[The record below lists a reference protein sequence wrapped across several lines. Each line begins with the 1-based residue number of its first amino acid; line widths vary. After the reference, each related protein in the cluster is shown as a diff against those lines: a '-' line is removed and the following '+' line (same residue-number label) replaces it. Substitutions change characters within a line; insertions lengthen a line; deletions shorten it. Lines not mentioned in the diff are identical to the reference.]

1 MFCFLTTFRFFVLAI
16 ATLFF
21 FGCADVGGRIEQYTQ
36 KVTRMMESSDLPEP
50 IATSLEQMP
59 DDAAMVAKAIQQRVT
74 GAGRGRVQ
82 NVRFAGNV
90 GTTLTQPWS
99 KEARFI
105 PTGAQ
110 LYSHQAK
117 ADDPTGKTT
126 SGRLDFE
133 EPLGRKASVR
143 YEALYRTTGNGILIE
158 EAHVTQVY
166 STFPEPL
173 MFVVPAEVLPV
184 IASGYPNTYG
194 ELLQFVGTRAVA
206 STKTAS
212 PSMLPK
218 DYVIFV
224 FFLGQVSDTANI
236 SVNVS
241 DVPSGINGYNES
253 TRYVHFGGWRVA
265 LLAGRF
271 TLFGNKTSQP
281 LYVKAVFT
289 PGEEVGFLRRAPKLV
304 GSFDISG
311 SSP

>member
-16 ATLFF
+16 TTLFF
-21 FGCADVGGRIEQYTQ
+21 FGCADVGGRVEQYTQ
-36 KVTRMMESSDLPEP
+36 KVTRMMDRSDLPEP
-50 IATSLEQMP
+50 IATSLDQMP
-59 DDAAMVAKAIQQRVT
+59 DDAAMVARAIQQRVT
-74 GAGRGRVQ
+74 GTGRGRVQ

-99 KEARFI
+99 KEASFI

-110 LYSHQAK
+110 LYLHQAK

-133 EPLGRKASVR
+133 GPLGRKASVR
-143 YEALYRTTGNGILIE
+143 YEALCRTTGNGILIE
-158 EAHVTQVY
+158 EARVTQVY

-173 MFVVPAEVLPV
+173 MFVVPAEVLP
-184 IASGYPNTYG
+184 ANAGDYPNTYV
-194 ELLQFVGTRAVA
+194 ELLQFAGARAVP

-212 PSMLPK
+212 LSKQPK
-218 DYVIFV
+218 DYVIFI
-224 FFLGQVSDTANI
+224 FFLDQASDTANI

-241 DVPSGINGYNES
+241 DEPSGIHGYKES
-253 TRYVHFGGWRVA
+253 TRYVNFGGWRVA
-265 LLAGRF
+265 LLAGQF
-271 TLFGNKTSQP
+271 TLFGDKTSQP

-304 GSFDISG
+304 GLFNISG

>member
-1 MFCFLTTFRFFVLAI
+1 MFSFLTTFRFLVLAI

-21 FGCADVGGRIEQYTQ
+21 CGCADVGGRVEQYTQ
-36 KVTRMMESSDLPEP
+36 KVTQMIERSDAPEP

-59 DDAAMVAKAIQQRVT
+59 DDAAMVARAIQQRVT

-82 NVRFAGNV
+82 NVRFAGNI

-110 LYSHQAK
+110 LYLHQAK
-117 ADDPTGKTT
+117 ADDSAGKTS

-133 EPLGRKASVR
+133 GPLGRKASVR
-143 YEALYRTTGNGILIE
+143 YDAFCRTDGNDVLIE
-158 EAHVTQVY
+158 EAHVTPIY
-166 STFPEPL
+166 PAFPEPL
-173 MFVVPAEVLPV
+173 LFVVPAKALP
-184 IASGYPNTYG
+184 ADANRYPGTYDA
-194 ELLQFVGTRAVA
+194 LLQFVGARAVRSA
-206 STKTAS
+206 KTAS
-212 PSMLPK
+212 PTKQPK

-224 FFLGQVSDTANI
+224 FFLDQASDTANI
-236 SVNVS
+236 SVKVS
-241 DVPSGINGYNES
+241 DESSGTQGYNES
-253 TRYVHFGGWRVA
+253 TRYVNFGGWRVA

-271 TLFGNKTSQP
+271 ILFGDNTSQP

-304 GSFDISG
+304 GVFNISG